1 MKVQWQVIDTPTWRF
16 IQRLADL
23 RNLCDHK
30 KSDEPATDDI
40 EELIAGVRKTIKTV
54 F

>member
-1 MKVQWQVIDTPTWRF
+1 MPTWRF

-23 RNLCDHK
+23 RNLRDHK
-30 KSDEPATDDI
+30 KKRNPKTVDI
-40 EELIAGVRKTIKTV
+40 DELIEGVERITKTL